1 MATTA
6 GYDDAPVHDLST
18 LQRGLLILVLMLSTT
33 IYSASV
39 LISSALLPQLQGAL
53 SATQDE
59 VSWVMTFNIVATAVA
74 TPAAGWLAARFG
86 QRSTMTW
93 CAGVFAISTFMC
105 GASNSLEELIG
116 WRIVQGAAGAP
127 LIPLGQTILLDSF
140 PRRQHGTILSIYG
153 MGNMIGPSLGPMFA
167 GQIAETLGWRW
178 GFWMVVPLAVASF
191 IGSWLVLPKDD
202 KVQGAKLDWL
212 GFLTL
217 SAGIAAAQLVFSRGQ
232 RLDWFESYEIIIAT
246 LVAGL
251 ALYIFCVHSLTSER
265 PFIQLKLLTDRN
277 YSLGLILV
285 MLFGMLNF
293 ATVVLLPPLLQQHA
307 GYPDSAIGDIVGYRG
322 LGSGIGF
329 LLAMPMARL
338 DPRISLGD
346 RRLAAGLHGLL
357 DDGLRSQRQHSDG
370 DPRQYPARRLHRR
383 VVGAAHRHHLLDT
396 GAGIPRRGDVDVPP
410 VAQLRLEPVHLD
422 CRGRDRAHLDNEL
435 RAHDGACL
443 RLQSCTGHAVG
454 DGRVDGRYRPG
465 PRQGFGRD
473 RAPGHAYRLQ
483 ECVGA
488 LRDRIARVAAAVP
501 AGAAAKSP
509 DGLNPE
515 SDATMHPRP
524 QRASA

>member
-1 MATTA
+1 MAVTTA
-6 GYDDAPVHDLST
+6 GAGDDAPVHKLT
-18 LQRGLLILVLMLSTT
+18 MFQRALLVFVLMLSTT

-59 VSWVMTFNIVATAVA
+59 ISWVMTFNIVATAVA
-74 TPAAGWLAARFG
+74 TPAAGWLADRFG

-105 GASNSLEELIG
+105 GASNTLEELIF

-127 LIPLGQTILLDSF
+127 LVPLGQTILLDSF
-140 PRRQHGTILSIYG
+140 PRSQHGTILSVYG

-167 GQIAETLGWRW
+167 GQIAESLGWRW
-178 GFWMVVPLAVASF
+178 GFWMVVPLAIASF
-191 IGSWLVLPKDD
+191 VGSWAVLPKDD

-212 GFLTL
+212 GFLSL

-265 PFIQLKLLTDRN
+265 PFVRLKLLADRN

-307 GYPDSAIGDIVGYRG
+307 GYPDSAIGDMVGFRG
-322 LGSGIGF
+322 IGSGIGF

-338 DPRISLGD
+338 DPRVSLG
-346 RRLAAGLHGLL
+346 
-357 DDGLRSQRQHSDG
+357 
-370 DPRQYPARRLHRR
+370 
-383 VVGAAHRHHLLDT
+383 
-396 GAGIPRRGDVDVPP
+396 I
-410 VAQLRLEPVHLD
+410 
-422 CRGRDRAHLDNEL
+422 
-435 RAHDGACL
+435 GACL
-443 RLQSCTGHAVG
+443 QAFTGLWMMGFDLNVDMQTIIISNVIQGISIGVSWVPLTVITFWTLSPQYRAEAMSMFHLLRNFGSSLFISIAVAEIVRTQSVNYARMTEHITVYN
-454 DGRVDGRYRPG
+454 RVLDLPWAMGG
-465 PRQGFGRD
+465 WTVD
-473 RAPGHAYRLQ
+473 TAPGLAKLSNEINRQSALIGYENAWVLYTIVALSFLPLCLLVRL
-483 ECVGA
+483 
-488 LRDRIARVAAAVP
+488 P
-501 AGAAAKSP
+501 KAKP
-509 DGLNPE
+509 VTAE
-515 SDATMHPRP
+515 AT
-524 QRASA
+524 S

>member
-1 MATTA
+1 MVTTA
-6 GYDDAPVHDLST
+6 GYDDAPVHDLSMF
-18 LQRGLLILVLMLSTT
+18 QRGMLILVLMLSTT

-74 TPAAGWLAARFG
+74 TPAAGWLADRFG

-105 GASNSLEELIG
+105 GASNSLEELIF
-116 WRIVQGAAGAP
+116 WRIVQGVAGAP

-167 GQIAETLGWRW
+167 GQIAEALGWRW

-191 IGSWLVLPKDD
+191 IGSWAVLPKDE

-212 GFLTL
+212 GFLAL

-246 LVAGL
+246 LVASL

-265 PFIQLKLLTDRN
+265 PFVRLKLLTDRN

-285 MLFGMLNF
+285 TLFGMLNF

-307 GYPDSAIGDIVGYRG
+307 GYPDSAIGDIVGFRG

-338 DPRISLGD
+338 DPRISLAFGASLQAFTGFWMMGFD
-346 RRLAAGLHGLL
+346 LN
-357 DDGLRSQRQHSDG
+357 
-370 DPRQYPARRLHRR
+370 
-383 VVGAAHRHHLLDT
+383 VGMQTLILSNILQGISIGVSWVPLTVITFWTLKPEYRAEAMSMFHLLRNFGSSLFISIAVAEIVRTSATNYARMTEHISLYNRVLDMPWAMGGWVFDT
-396 GAGIPRRGDVDVPP
+396 
-410 VAQLRLEPVHLD
+410 
-422 CRGRDRAHLDNEL
+422 
-435 RAHDGACL
+435 
-443 RLQSCTGHAVG
+443 
-454 DGRVDGRYRPG
+454 
-465 PRQGFGRD
+465 
-473 RAPGHAYRLQ
+473 APGLAKVSNEITRQSTLIGYENAWVLYTIVALAFLPLCLLVRLPK
-483 ECVGA
+483 A
-488 LRDRIARVAAAVP
+488 KP
-501 AGAAAKSP
+501 AQA
-509 DGLNPE
+509 
-515 SDATMHPRP
+515 
-524 QRASA
+524 QASS

>member
-1 MATTA
+1 MAVTT
-6 GYDDAPVHDLST
+6 GDDAPVHDLSFF
-18 LQRGLLILVLMLSTT
+18 QRALLVVVLMLSTT

-59 VSWVMTFNIVATAVA
+59 ISWVMTFNIVATAVA
-74 TPAAGWLAARFG
+74 TPAAGWLADRFG

-140 PRRQHGTILSIYG
+140 PRRQHGPILSIYG

-178 GFWMVVPLAVASF
+178 GFWMVVPLAIASF
-191 IGSWLVLPKDD
+191 IGSWAVLPNDD
-202 KVQGAKLDWL
+202 KVRGAKLDWL
-212 GFLTL
+212 GFLSL

-246 LVAGL
+246 LIAGL

-265 PFIQLKLLTDRN
+265 PFIRLKLLTDRN

-285 MLFGMLNF
+285 TLFGMLNF

-338 DPRISLGD
+338 DPRISLAIGALLQAFTGFWMMGFD
-346 RRLAAGLHGLL
+346 LNVSIQTVTLANILQGISIGVSWVPLTVITFWTLAPEY
-357 DDGLRSQRQHSDG
+357 RAEAMSMF
-370 DPRQYPARRLHRR
+370 
-383 VVGAAHRHHLLDT
+383 HLLRNFGSSLFISIAVAEIVRTSTTNYARMTEHVSVYNRVLDMPWAMGAWAVDT
-396 GAGIPRRGDVDVPP
+396 
-410 VAQLRLEPVHLD
+410 
-422 CRGRDRAHLDNEL
+422 
-435 RAHDGACL
+435 
-443 RLQSCTGHAVG
+443 
-454 DGRVDGRYRPG
+454 
-465 PRQGFGRD
+465 
-473 RAPGHAYRLQ
+473 APGLAKVSS
-483 ECVGA
+483 E
-488 LRDRIARVAAAVP
+488 IARQATLIGYKNAWVLYVIVSLASLPLCLLVRLPRARP
-501 AGAAAKSP
+501 A
-509 DGLNPE
+509 
-515 SDATMHPRP
+515 
-524 QRASA
+524 

>member
-6 GYDDAPVHDLST
+6 GYDDAPVHDLSM
-18 LQRGLLILVLMLSTT
+18 LQRGVLILVLMLSTT

-105 GASNSLEELIG
+105 GASNSLDELIL

-167 GQIAETLGWRW
+167 GQIAESLGWRW

-232 RLDWFESYEIIIAT
+232 RLDWFDSYEIIIAT

-265 PFIQLKLLTDRN
+265 PFVRLKLLTDRN
-277 YSLGLILV
+277 YSLGLVLV
-285 MLFGMLNF
+285 TLFGMLNF

-307 GYPDSAIGDIVGYRG
+307 GYPDSAIGEIVGMRG
-322 LGSGIGF
+322 LGSGLGF

-338 DPRISLGD
+338 DPRISLAIG
-346 RRLAAGLHGLL
+346 GLL
-357 DDGLRSQRQHSDG
+357 QAYTGFWMMGFDLNVGLQTLILANILQGISIGVSWVPLTVITFWTLKPEKRAEAMSMFHLLRNFGSSLFISIAVAEIVRTSAINYARMTEHISVYNRVLDLPWAMGGWTVDTTPGLAKLSSEINRQATLIG
-370 DPRQYPARRLHRR
+370 YENAWVLYTIVALTFLPLCLLVRLPKAKPAQ
-383 VVGAAHRHHLLDT
+383 GAA
-396 GAGIPRRGDVDVPP
+396 
-410 VAQLRLEPVHLD
+410 
-422 CRGRDRAHLDNEL
+422 
-435 RAHDGACL
+435 
-443 RLQSCTGHAVG
+443 S
-454 DGRVDGRYRPG
+454 
-465 PRQGFGRD
+465 
-473 RAPGHAYRLQ
+473 
-483 ECVGA
+483 
-488 LRDRIARVAAAVP
+488 
-501 AGAAAKSP
+501 
-509 DGLNPE
+509 
-515 SDATMHPRP
+515 
-524 QRASA
+524 